1 MSKLNEFLQA
11 ERQARKE
18 SSMVCGCLEE
28 LDTLFNSKTKSGN
41 LAYGLY
47 MRLLSNGLPLPSIHI
62 YVDRVSF
69 KFNAHVTVDIRPK
82 YLEIVYNDP
91 KEVVR
96 CDTVEGLVNNTKF
109 LESIIRDCKDQL
121 SVTSRER
128 LSDLVSMYIY
138 NGRLINDGKVSM
150 HLNPDQID
158 FETFAALLATIDQ
171 LYAKYPTDFTFINGL
186 LTPVTSDSKPLT
198 YRFYDGLVNFSMEI
212 DNSLVKFKDYYG
224 NLEIPQPQLL
234 QYANVIRQLL
244 LAALTTKVM

>member
-1 MSKLNEFLQA
+1 
-11 ERQARKE
+11 
-18 SSMVCGCLEE
+18 
-28 LDTLFNSKTKSGN
+28 
-41 LAYGLY
+41 
-47 MRLLSNGLPLPSIHI
+47 
-62 YVDRVSF
+62 
-69 KFNAHVTVDIRPK
+69 
-82 YLEIVYNDP
+82 
-91 KEVVR
+91 
-96 CDTVEGLVNNTKF
+96 
-109 LESIIRDCKDQL
+109 
-121 SVTSRER
+121 
-128 LSDLVSMYIY
+128 
-138 NGRLINDGKVSM
+138 M

-198 YRFYDGLVNFSMEI
+198 YRFYDGLVNFSIEI